1 MQETKCDDRISIRDQ
16 IQTVKS
22 FTVEDEK
29 TGEILIE
36 TRYKGSQNGKDWL
49 IVYRMLFG
57 LIATGKLSYAAVRT
71 YAFIA
76 AYQDWKGFYV
86 SSKSALAEGIGIT
99 RKTLDSA
106 IEELQARDMVRVARQ
121 RGSWAFYVNP
131 DYVTQGRDKQARQK
145 LYYDVPNA
153 ELLDDMAKIDAV
165 VASF

>member
-1 MQETKCDDRISIRDQ
+1 MQETKNEKRILIQ
-16 IQTVKS
+16 AQTQTVKT

-49 IVYRMLFG
+49 IVYRMIFA

-76 AYQDWKGFYV
+76 AFQDWKGFYV
-86 SSKSALAEGIGIT
+86 SSKSALADGIGIT
-99 RKTLDSA
+99 RKTLDAA

-153 ELLDDMAKIDAV
+153 ELVEEAA
-165 VASF
+165 ASF